1 MRLLEYSS
9 TDYLLDKF
17 NASFYHYGVFMF
29 NKTKIAV
36 VVTSALYA
44 ASAATAS
51 DANNNNSQWTAPASQ
66 TVIKAQPELDWP
78 NKLNQQ
84 VKKQST
90 IFKAEQN
97 ISGTHTYIVQLED
110 APLTSYDG
118 GVAGHTATKS
128 LIQEARSANRPLDLK
143 QSALAQYQN
152 YLQQQQS
159 SVLSNAQKLQGLSIQ
174 SERSFTV
181 ALNGFTTRMTQQQAL
196 QLAKVP
202 GVKHIKRSTMKQLQT
217 FNSVGDTG
225 AHAVWSTPAS
235 GTGKNLGEGIVVGI
249 IDTGINTDH
258 PSFATTGDDGYQ
270 HINPLGTGNYLGDC
284 QPDASL
290 CNSKLIGVYSFPEIT
305 STYSDPVYAESRP
318 ENGEDYHSHGS
329 HVAGTTAGNIIYNQK
344 YLLTESLPQGEG
356 FETNLEFEQV
366 SGMAPHANIISYQA
380 CFAGSAGDPYSGC
393 PETAIVSAIE
403 QAAIDN
409 VDVINFSIGG
419 LEQDPWTDPI
429 EQAFFNAAK
438 SGIFIAAA
446 AGNNGPE
453 IMSAD
458 HSSPWLTTVAAST
471 PSSRITYADK
481 TLSNMT
487 GGDTAA
493 PASISGRSVTF
504 EEITGLVVNAA
515 DFDNPNEPIS
525 SWVPNCDKEFP
536 EGTFDFPDDPATAD
550 INESEQPVIVVCKR
564 SSNPLYYKGIN
575 VAKGG
580 AEGLIIYNQS
590 SYYDANVLPDVPHP
604 IPAIHIKNAEAQD
617 LLTWLSTGSGHMATI
632 TPTAAEIE
640 EVEGHNLA
648 YFSSQGP
655 SYYGLNTLFVDIA
668 APGVDIYAPGST
680 DQPFTANPGT
690 AKWMMMSG
698 TSMASPHVAG
708 AAALLTQSHPDW
720 SPLEIQSALLMTA
733 SNDLYSSKLLASF
746 ESSGYNSSMGE
757 SGAGRMHVDLADK
770 VGLVLDE
777 SMENMKEANPSLGGF
792 VENLNTAYMV
802 NTDCVDEC
810 KWIRTFKATEDGSWS
825 ATSDTFTDGFNIEVT
840 PSEFTV
846 KKGETVSLVVT
857 AKTVR
862 ATGMTGQIDYIGNQ
876 GQLVLT
882 PANTQSPTLELP
894 VWTYNGDTGLPDF
907 VTIDAHRTSGVETIG
922 PMITGDISDFA
933 SNSYGFQKADVVTK
947 TLPLDST
954 IGEPFDNLDEV
965 LVTFSTVPENTPLII
980 SQIIGDDTQRKLIF
994 MGQDSNG
1001 DGIPSWDE
1009 MLCMSTAYTITNTCA
1024 IHDPAAGQYWTVVSN
1039 VYNSQPRE
1047 VSVATAVL
1055 STDAGNMTVSA
1066 PEKVSGYEDYTID
1079 ISYNIPEMEIGEIYF
1094 GGIDIGSNPNDIGNV
1109 GFIPLILSQVD
1120 EDVSFTASKNKAKVG
1135 DIVDFNVKVI
1145 ANNTEQARNFALD
1158 LALPEGIELVA
1169 DSVNASHSTP
1179 GEVIVNDQTWHVE
1192 GTQQSTKH
1200 VERNYKITTNATDE
1214 MCSLRVAGSPT
1225 PGYLDLRQYG
1235 WRTLV
1240 DVEGTFSNS
1249 FEYSLQDLMST
1260 EANVSF
1266 PFFNL
1271 ENYTSLKISP
1281 AGAIYWS
1288 SRRLPSAHTPFPT
1301 GSSIPTPEHMIAPY
1315 WVGDNKLTRF
1325 DSTNNQHELNAG
1337 VTPSYTSD
1345 REWLVLEW
1353 DNVERRNTEGQS
1365 VDFEAF
1371 LRTNINY
1378 EPGEY
1383 EMMFAYDNLTMADE
1397 KGSIGF
1403 KSYAG
1408 RKVING
1414 DPVEYFYGDGIAFD
1428 DLTDVLS
1435 DELVVCMD
1443 YTGPEESQFNV
1454 AFQGYVTQQAA
1465 GQTQT
1470 IELTNGLEGAEN
1482 ETLTLDLEVAGNL
1495 ELLPVADMTS
1505 DAGQPVSFTVTYTD
1519 KNKVS
1524 NLIEVEGEHISYE
1537 VSGNE
1542 SGSTVTITPDIGAYG
1557 DLNLVLHVRDSIAT
1571 GDVASQPFV
1580 LSVNKVNTAPTVM
1593 VNADN
1598 TFLGETVTLDA
1609 SASTDTHD
1617 ELSFSWQQVSGPSVT
1632 LSNADQAVASFNAA
1646 ELGEYVFNVTVT
1658 DGEFTVAKELKLTVV
1673 EKTEPPV
1680 EIENTAPV
1688 VIAKGT
1694 NTTVGNFVTLDA
1706 SQSKDAESDELT
1718 YNWEQTAG
1726 TGVTLANSSTAIAT
1740 FNATQAGEYQFIV
1753 TVSDGELQSQQS
1765 VTVMVDEAVEP
1776 EEDKDSGSTS
1786 GLLLMLLAIPV
1797 VLRRKFKQ

>member
-1 MRLLEYSS
+1 
-9 TDYLLDKF
+9 
-17 NASFYHYGVFMF
+17 MF

-51 DANNNNSQWTAPASQ
+51 DVNNNNEQWAAPTSQ
-66 TVIKAQPELDWP
+66 TEIKAQPELNWP

-84 VKKQST
+84 VKKQNT
-90 IFKAEQN
+90 IFKAEKD
-97 ISGTHTYIVQLED
+97 ITGTHTYIVQLED
-110 APLTSYDG
+110 APITSYDG
-118 GVAGHTATKS
+118 GIAGHTATKS
-128 LIQEARSANRPLDLK
+128 LVQAARSSNRPLDLN
-143 QSALAQYQN
+143 QTALAQYQT
-152 YLQQQQS
+152 YLQQQQTT
-159 SVLSNAQKLQGLSIQ
+159 VLNNAQKLQGLSVQ

-181 ALNGFTTRMTQQQAL
+181 ALNGFTTRMTQEQAQ

-202 GVKHIKRSTMKQLQT
+202 GVKHIKRSELKQLQT
-217 FNSVGDTG
+217 FNTIEETG
-225 AHAVWSTPAS
+225 AHDVWAMPAS

-258 PSFATTGDDGYQ
+258 PSFSAVGGDGYQ
-270 HINPLGTGNYLGDC
+270 HINPLGADNYLGDC
-284 QPDASL
+284 QANASL
-290 CNSKLIGVYSFPEIT
+290 CNSKLIGVYSYPEIT
-305 STYSDPVYAESRP
+305 STYSDPVYEESRP

-329 HVAGTTAGNIIYNQK
+329 HVAGTSAGNILYNQK
-344 YLLTESLPQGEG
+344 YLLTEAVTQSNGIP
-356 FETNLEFEQV
+356 TNLEFEQV
-366 SGMAPHANIISYQA
+366 SGMAPHANLISYQA

-393 PETAIVSAIE
+393 PETAIISAIE

-471 PSSRITYADK
+471 PSSRIAYADK
-481 TLSNMT
+481 SLTNMT

-493 PASISGRSVTF
+493 PSDISGRSITF
-504 EEITGLVVNAA
+504 DELTGLVVNAA
-515 DFDNPNEPIS
+515 DFDNPNETIKP
-525 SWVPNCDKEFP
+525 WVANCDKEYP
-536 EGTFDFPDDPATAD
+536 EGTFDFPDDPATPEID
-550 INESEQPVIVVCKR
+550 ESEQAVIVVCKR
-564 SSNPLYYKGIN
+564 SSNPLYYKGVN

-590 SYYDANVLPDVPHP
+590 SFYDSAALPDVPHP
-604 IPAIHIKNAEAQD
+604 IPAIHIKNTDAQD
-617 LLTWLSTGSGHMATI
+617 ILTWLSTGDSHIATI

-640 EVEGHNLA
+640 DVDGHNLA

-655 SYYGLNTLFVDIA
+655 SYFGLNTLFVDIA

-690 AKWMMMSG
+690 AEWMMMSG

-708 AAALLTQSHPDW
+708 AAALLKQSHPDW

-733 SNDLYSSKLLASF
+733 SNDLYSSKFLASF

-777 SMENMKEANPSLGGF
+777 SMENMKEANPNLGGF

-810 KWIRTFKATEDGSWS
+810 KWIRTFKATEDGSW
-825 ATSDTFTDGFNIEVT
+825 AVTTDAFTDGFEIEVT

-846 KKGETVSLVVT
+846 KKGETVSLIVT
-857 AKTVR
+857 AKTIR
-862 ATGMTGQIDYIGNQ
+862 APGITGQVDYIGNQ

-882 PANTQSPTLELP
+882 PEKAESPKLELP

-907 VTIDAHRTSGVETIG
+907 VTIEAHRTSGVETIG
-922 PMITGDISDFA
+922 PMITGDITDFA
-933 SNSYGFQKADVVTK
+933 SKSYGFQKADIATK
-947 TLPLDST
+947 VLPKDST
-954 IGEPFDNLDEV
+954 ENDPFDNLDEV

-1009 MLCMSTAYTITNTCA
+1009 ILCMSTAYTVTNTCA
-1024 IHDPAAGQYWTVVSN
+1024 IHDPEEGQYWTLVSN
-1039 VYNSQPRE
+1039 VYNSDPRE
-1047 VSVATAVL
+1047 VSVASAVL
-1055 STDAGNMTVSA
+1055 STDAGNITVSA
-1066 PEKVSGYEDYTID
+1066 PEKVSGYQDYTID
-1079 ISYNIPEMEIGEIYF
+1079 VGYSIPEMEIGEIYF
-1094 GGIDIGSNPNDIGNV
+1094 GGIDIGSNPSDIGNV
-1109 GFIPLILSQVD
+1109 GFIPLILSQID

-1145 ANNTEQARNFALD
+1145 ANNTEHARNFALD
-1158 LALPEGIELVA
+1158 LALPQGIELIA
-1169 DSVNASHSTP
+1169 ESVIASHSTP
-1179 GEVIVNDQTWHVE
+1179 GEVLVNDQTWHVE
-1192 GTQQSTKH
+1192 GTQESTKD
-1200 VERNYKITTNATDE
+1200 VDRNYKITTNITDE

-1240 DVEGTFSNS
+1240 EVEGTYSNS
-1249 FEYSLQDLMST
+1249 FEFSLQELMNT
-1260 EANVSF
+1260 EQDVSF

-1315 WVGDNKLTRF
+1315 WVGDNTLTRF
-1325 DSTNNQHELNAG
+1325 DALSGQYDLNAG

-1353 DNVERRNTEGQS
+1353 DNVERRNTDGQS
-1365 VDFEAF
+1365 VDFEVF

-1383 EMMFAYDNLTMADE
+1383 EMMFAYDNLSMADE

-1408 RKVING
+1408 RTVING
-1414 DPVEYFYGDGIAFD
+1414 SPVEHYYGDGIAFN
-1428 DLTDVLS
+1428 DLTDVLN

-1454 AFQGYVTQQAA
+1454 AFQGYVTQAAA
-1465 GQTQT
+1465 GQTTT
-1470 IELTNGLEGAEN
+1470 IELKNGLEGAEQ
-1482 ETLTLDLEVAGNL
+1482 ETLTVELEVAGNI
-1495 ELLPVADMTS
+1495 ELLPVADMET
-1505 DAGQPVSFTVTYTD
+1505 DAGQPVSFTVNYTD

-1524 NLIEVEGEHISYE
+1524 NLIEIEGEHITYE

-1542 SGSTVTITPDIGAYG
+1542 TGSTVTITPDIGAVG
-1557 DLNLVLHVRDSIAT
+1557 ELDLILHVRDSVAT

-1580 LSVNKVNTAPTVM
+1580 LSVNKVNTAPTVI
-1593 VNADN
+1593 VQAENS
-1598 TFLGETVTLDA
+1598 FLGEVVILDA
-1609 SASTDTHD
+1609 SRSTDTHD
-1617 ELSFSWQQVSGPSVT
+1617 ELSFSWTQVSGPSVT
-1632 LSNADQAVASFNAA
+1632 LSNSDQAIANFSAT

-1658 DGEFTVAKELKLTVV
+1658 DGTFTVAKELKLTVV
-1673 EKTEPPV
+1673 EKEQPPV

-1688 VIAKGT
+1688 IIAKGT

-1718 YNWEQTAG
+1718 YNWEQT
-1726 TGVTLANSSTAIAT
+1726 TGNTVTLANSNTAIAT

-1776 EEDKDSGSTS
+1776 EEDKDSGSSS
-1786 GLLLMLLAIPV
+1786 GLLLMLLAIPA
-1797 VLRRKFKQ
+1797 VLRRKFNK